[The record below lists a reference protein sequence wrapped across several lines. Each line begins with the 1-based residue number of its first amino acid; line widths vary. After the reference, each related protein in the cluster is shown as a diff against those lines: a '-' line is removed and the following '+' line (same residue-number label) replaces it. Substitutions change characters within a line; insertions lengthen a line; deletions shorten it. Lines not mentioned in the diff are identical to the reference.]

1 LAHNVFLFTQMTKTA
16 KLTPPVIPASSLEFL
31 KKLHKNN
38 NRDWFA
44 KHKDSY
50 LTELDHIELFADAIL
65 QDLNKEDMIDTPS
78 GKKSLHRIYR
88 DVRFSKEKTPFKT
101 NWSGSFRRA
110 TKLRRGGYYFHIEPG
125 NSFIAGGFWA
135 PNAEDLKRVREELA
149 FDAGTMRKIIKNKT
163 FKAYFNNL
171 HGEQLKTTPKGFDAD
186 NEAID
191 LLRYKQFLVIRKF
204 SDEDVLAPGFQKE
217 AVKTFRAM
225 RPFFDYMS
233 EILTTDINGISI
245 V

>member
-1 LAHNVFLFTQMTKTA
+1 MTKIAT
-16 KLTPPVIPASSLEFL
+16 LTTPLIPASSLEFL
-31 KKLHKNN
+31 KKIHKNN

-44 KHKDSY
+44 KHKDTY
-50 LTELDHIELFADAIL
+50 LKELGHLELFAESLL
-65 QDLNKEDMIDTPS
+65 QDLNKEDLIETPS

-149 FDAGTMRKIIKNKT
+149 FDAGPLRKIIQDKT
-163 FKAYFNNL
+163 FKTYFKNL
-171 HGEQLKTTPKGFDAD
+171 HGEQLKTTPKGFDAG

-191 LLRYKQFLVIRKF
+191 LLRYKQFLVIRNF

-233 EILTTDINGISI
+233 EVLTTDINGIAL